1 MIKFLTLVICV
12 LSLQTCSAQ
21 NCSTLPDKFGSYE
34 EATSKIA
41 KATFKVSESVNTSK
55 SSWIRSAKYKSCDG
69 ETGYFLFKTDVKEYI
84 HKGVPISIWKGFK
97 EAESIGSYYNRYIKR
112 RYQLIPGQ

>member
-1 MIKFLTLVICV
+1 MRITLLLLFVIFLQSC
-12 LSLQTCSAQ
+12 SSQPCSA
-21 NCSTLPDKFGSYE
+21 LPEKFSSYE
-34 EATSKIA
+34 EAASKIA

-69 ETGYFLFKTDVKEYI
+69 ETGYFLYKTDVKEYI

-97 EAESIGSYYNRYIKR
+97 EAESFGSYYNRFIKR
-112 RYQLIPGQ
+112 RYQLVLGH